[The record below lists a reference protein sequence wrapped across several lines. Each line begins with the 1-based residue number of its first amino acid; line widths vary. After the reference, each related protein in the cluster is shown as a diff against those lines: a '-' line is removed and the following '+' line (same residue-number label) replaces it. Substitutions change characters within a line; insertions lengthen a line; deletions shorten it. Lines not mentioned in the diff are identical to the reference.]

1 MIAPAL
7 REQAGEFA
15 AAEDLYERERL
26 RAGNG
31 LTTILRDCMS
41 YQDVRD
47 MIPLFVLKAVKYRTQ
62 AVEKT
67 VIEIAALDWRRPQG
81 FLYDGQPLKQFQYQ
95 TTIALLELH
104 ASNQIL

>member
-1 MIAPAL
+1 MKKSLIAPAL
-7 REQAGEFA
+7 REQAGELC

-26 RAGNG
+26 RASNG

-47 MIPLFVLKAVKYRTQ
+47 MIPLFVLKAVKSYSTI
-62 AVEKT
+62 A
-67 VIEIAALDWRRPQG
+67 EIAALDWRRPQG
-81 FLYDGQPLKQFQYQ
+81 FLYAGQPLKQIQYE